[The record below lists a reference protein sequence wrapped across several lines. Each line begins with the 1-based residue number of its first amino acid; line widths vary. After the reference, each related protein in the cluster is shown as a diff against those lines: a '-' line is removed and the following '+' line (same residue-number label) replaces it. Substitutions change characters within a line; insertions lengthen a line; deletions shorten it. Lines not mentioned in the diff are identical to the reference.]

1 MAKLLDNRVVGG
13 NADVIPRTFDG
24 ATPGFVLKVAS
35 DGKRLEFG
43 APSGYTG
50 SSGVPGPAGF
60 AGSAGAPGGAGPVGF
75 TGSQGEAGP
84 AGGYTGSAGF
94 VGSAG
99 APGTPGGYTGSQGGT
114 GFTGSQGPQGIQG
127 PSGTPSTDFQAV
139 GTYTLAWFTGGS
151 GVSAGST
158 VSGADLRVMITPIT
172 TATLPI
178 TSGAGAPGNPN
189 FPVAGTAT
197 LPGTWRAMAACQAS
211 NVVILNSGGEG
222 GGYLEAYY
230 WYPSL
235 WVRVS

>member
-24 ATPGFVLKVAS
+24 TTPGFVLKVSS

-50 SSGVPGPAGF
+50 SAGVPGPAGF
-60 AGSAGAPGGAGPVGF
+60 AGSAGAPGGAGPAGF

-94 VGSAG
+94 VGSQGLPG
-99 APGTPGGYTGSQGGT
+99 APGGYTGSQGGT

-127 PSGTPSTDFQAV
+127 LSGTPSTDFQAV

-158 VSGADLRVMITPIT
+158 VSGSDLRVMLTPIS

-178 TSGAGAPGNPN
+178 GSGPSGNPSSI

-197 LPGTWRAMAACQAS
+197 LPGTWRAMAACKS
-211 NVVILNSGGEG
+211 LDVVVYDQGGDGNS
-222 GGYLEAYY
+222 YLAEYF

>member
-60 AGSAGAPGGAGPVGF
+60 AGSSGAPGGAGPAGF

-114 GFTGSQGPQGIQG
+114 GFTGSQGPQGTAG
-127 PSGTPSTDFQAV
+127 
-139 GTYTLAWFTGGS
+139 FTGSASSIAGGIPVYTGTDPNNKEFPVGS
-151 GVSAGST
+151 YLYATGAYPTGTGNNSQGTVLIGST
-158 VSGADLRVMITPIT
+158 VFGAFYTWLNYDPG
-172 TATLPI
+172 
-178 TSGAGAPGNPN
+178 SGNPN
-189 FPVAGTAT
+189 KINGIWALRGGMTVMTGSDENGNPLYT
-197 LPGTWRAMAACQAS
+197 TWGLVQ
-211 NVVILNSGGEG
+211 
-222 GGYLEAYY
+222 
-230 WYPSL
+230 
-235 WVRVS
+235 RVF